1 MSEQKVV
8 CFKNIQNVR
17 NGSEIAVLK
26 FGFII
31 CIILVIMNN
40 VEKSVLLCT
49 YYRKKGG
56 GVNNLNCQGKL
67 MNHKILMSHEILIV
81 DWES

>member
-1 MSEQKVV
+1 M
-8 CFKNIQNVR
+8 

-31 CIILVIMNN
+31 CIILVIMKN
-40 VEKSVLLCT
+40 VEKCVIVYLLQ
-49 YYRKKGG
+49 KKRVGG
-56 GVNNLNCQGKL
+56 ERNNLNCQGKL

>member
-1 MSEQKVV
+1 MLKKV
-8 CFKNIQNVR
+8 CYC
-17 NGSEIAVLK
+17 VLTT
-26 FGFII
+26 
-31 CIILVIMNN
+31 
-40 VEKSVLLCT
+40 E
-49 YYRKKGG
+49 KKGG